1 MAKTLQ
7 IPLPKSWPEHVK
19 SAMLHVISLA
29 QYATAY
35 TRGWAADSANARV
48 RLKARAERLEQEV
61 ACLREE
67 MRIKDARMAS
77 MTPHKRP
84 HYAPTERL
92 AILELRAAR
101 CWTLQQTAD
110 AFLVAPATIASWMK
124 RVDDQP
130 PDALLQMREP
140 VNRFPDFVR
149 QAIRDLKNLC
159 PSMGKAK
166 VAQTL
171 ARAGLHMGSTTVSRI
186 LKEAPKPP
194 EDKSKSQSA
203 KTKVKA
209 DEPDQ
214 VHHLDLT
221 TVPIGA
227 GLWATWTPFALPQR
241 WPFCWYVAAV
251 VDHYSRR
258 VVAVGVFAK
267 KPGCPTICTF
277 LGKAFRERNPKHL
290 ICDRDSIFDCEAFRK
305 WAKRKGIRIR
315 YGAVGKHGSI
325 AVIERF
331 FRTLKTEFA
340 RKTTMPMRRCEFR
353 RELVRYVVWFNEHRP
368 HMTLSG
374 CTPNEIYFGR
384 KPANRRPRVEPRKRW
399 PRRSK
404 CAKPQTLIGGSPGD
418 VVTLGVAF
426 EHKRRHLP
434 VVTLRRA
441 A

>member
-1 MAKTLQ
+1 
-7 IPLPKSWPEHVK
+7 
-19 SAMLHVISLA
+19 MLHVISLA

-110 AFLVAPATIASWMK
+110 AFQVTPATIASWMK
-124 RVDDQP
+124 RVDEQG

-203 KTKVKA
+203 KT
-209 DEPDQ
+209 
-214 VHHLDLT
+214 
-221 TVPIGA
+221 
-227 GLWATWTPFALPQR
+227 
-241 WPFCWYVAAV
+241 
-251 VDHYSRR
+251 
-258 VVAVGVFAK
+258 
-267 KPGCPTICTF
+267 
-277 LGKAFRERNPKHL
+277 
-290 ICDRDSIFDCEAFRK
+290 
-305 WAKRKGIRIR
+305 
-315 YGAVGKHGSI
+315 
-325 AVIERF
+325 
-331 FRTLKTEFA
+331 
-340 RKTTMPMRRCEFR
+340 
-353 RELVRYVVWFNEHRP
+353 
-368 HMTLSG
+368 
-374 CTPNEIYFGR
+374 
-384 KPANRRPRVEPRKRW
+384 
-399 PRRSK
+399 
-404 CAKPQTLIGGSPGD
+404 
-418 VVTLGVAF
+418 
-426 EHKRRHLP
+426 
-434 VVTLRRA
+434 
-441 A
+441 